1 MIEEIKIEKDKTP
14 KTTPNKPILDVDH
27 KNGKKKYYK
36 PRKKREILD
45 IKIDK
50 IGLNNFHKIVH
61 TEKPY
66 LEYKKLITNKNVGS
80 DFIGNSKKFSFIKS
94 GVRIVACICGLFGEF
109 ELTFILLGFA
119 EIVGV
124 YEELV

>member
-36 PRKKREILD
+36 PKKKREILN
-45 IKIDK
+45 IEIGK
-50 IGLNNFHKIVH
+50 IGLDNFHKVVH

-80 DFIGNSKKFSFIKS
+80 DFIDNSKKFSFIKS
-94 GVRIVACICGLFGEF
+94 GIRIVACICGLFGEF
-109 ELTFILLGFA
+109 ELAFILLGVA
-119 EIVGV
+119 EIFDV
-124 YEELV
+124 YK